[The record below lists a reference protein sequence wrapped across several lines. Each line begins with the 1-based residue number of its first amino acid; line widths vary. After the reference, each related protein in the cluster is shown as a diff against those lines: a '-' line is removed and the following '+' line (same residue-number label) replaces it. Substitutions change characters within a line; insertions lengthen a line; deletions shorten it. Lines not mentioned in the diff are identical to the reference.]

1 MLMIQGQ
8 QDEAMLIDGAIIST
22 FTGSVSTLLYPGSM
36 DFR

>member
-1 MLMIQGQ
+1 
-8 QDEAMLIDGAIIST
+8 MLIDGAIIST